1 MPISKKKIEDL
12 SQYYLQ
18 NGFDHS
24 TDEIVEGM
32 NISRKTF
39 FNRYKSKE
47 NSVQMVLEAWY
58 DNIRE
63 RFQEKAAQCNH
74 AVEELV
80 QFGYEMHY
88 IRHTEHIFYQYVKAH
103 YLLLREDLPFVQIL
117 AGILRNGINH
127 YQFKEELNEVVYA
140 KYVMNNISNY
150 NYTEAERE
158 EVIRYLLAPILTERT
173 TMLLKEL
180 DFVNFI

>member
-1 MPISKKKIEDL
+1 MPITKKKIEDL
-12 SQYYLQ
+12 SQYYLR

-24 TDEIVEGM
+24 TDEIVEWM

-88 IRHTEHIFYQYVKAH
+88 IRHTEHIFYQHVKAH

>member
-1 MPISKKKIEDL
+1 MPITKKKIEDL
-12 SQYYLQ
+12 SQYYLR

-24 TDEIVEGM
+24 TDEIVEWM

-88 IRHTEHIFYQYVKAH
+88 IRHTEHIFYQHVKAH

-158 EVIRYLLAPILTERT
+158 EVIHYLLAPILTERT